1 MRRVAITVLLCAL
14 CAAPRAA
21 DKPAAPPAVADVR
34 AFMAHVER
42 VSRDRD
48 IAQLGAALAADC
60 RIELRTVIGGQEHVT
75 LLTRDEYIELLT
87 DGAARMKDLSEY
99 DYAVSGIE
107 VTIDREPPGATV
119 VSQVHE
125 SFTLGGKHFATDSR
139 ETARVEQRGGELKLV
154 AVSSETQG
162 N

>member
-1 MRRVAITVLLCAL
+1 MRRTAITVLLCAL

-21 DKPAAPPAVADVR
+21 DKPAAPPAVAEVR

-42 VSRDRD
+42 VSRARD
-48 IAQLGAALAADC
+48 IAALGAALATDC
-60 RIELRTVIGGQEHVT
+60 RIELRTVIGGQERVT
-75 LLTRDEYIELLT
+75 LLTRAEYVQLLA
-87 DGAARMKDLSEY
+87 DGEARMKDLSEY
-99 DYAVSGIE
+99 DYRVSGLK
-107 VTIDREPPGATV
+107 VTTDREPPGATV

-139 ETARVEQRGGELKLV
+139 ETARVERRGGELKLV

-162 N
+162 D